1 MRKFSK
7 EELAHRDGKDGRQ
20 AYVAYGGKVYD
31 VSDSLLWKGGDHQAS
46 HTAGQDLTDAL
57 EEAPHNSEL
66 LEEFPVVG
74 ILQED

>member
-1 MRKFSK
+1 MHKFTK
-7 EELAHRDGKDGRQ
+7 EELARCDGKNGSQ
-20 AYVAYGGKVYD
+20 AYVAYKGKVYD
-31 VSDSLLWKGGDHQAS
+31 VSDSLLWKGGGHQAS

-74 ILQED
+74 ILPED

>member
-1 MRKFSK
+1 MRKFTK
-7 EELAHRDGKDGRQ
+7 EELAHCDGKVGRQ
-20 AYVAYGGKVYD
+20 AYVACGGKVYD
-31 VSDSLLWKGGDHQAS
+31 VSDSLLWKDGDHQAS

-66 LEEFPVVG
+66 LEEFPAVG